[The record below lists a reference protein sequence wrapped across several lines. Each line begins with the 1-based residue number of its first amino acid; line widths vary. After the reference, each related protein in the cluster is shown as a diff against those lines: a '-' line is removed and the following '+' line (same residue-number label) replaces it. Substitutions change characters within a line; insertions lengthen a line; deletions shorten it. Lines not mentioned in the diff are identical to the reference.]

1 MNTTYL
7 SELRTLRL
15 QEKAIKARILE
26 ISDAAASEAVAILA
40 AQGLDRG
47 EFTVDDHR
55 FQLQR
60 TDVFDFSDYRRYK
73 DEEAVRWRK
82 KKLAQDQSKKYST
95 ALTKEM
101 KAIIDS
107 FIATHPDWQPDT
119 IQLTVKVIE

>member
-1 MNTTYL
+1 MNTTFL
-7 SELRTLRL
+7 SELRNLRI